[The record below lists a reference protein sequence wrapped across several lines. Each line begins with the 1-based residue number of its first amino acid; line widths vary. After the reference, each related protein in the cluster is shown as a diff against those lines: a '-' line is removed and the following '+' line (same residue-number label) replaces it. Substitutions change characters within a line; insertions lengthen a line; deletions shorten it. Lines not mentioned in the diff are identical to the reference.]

1 MNINDL
7 TLAELALLLRAE
19 RKRQNLSRAATAA
32 VCGISTS
39 FIRDAESTP
48 ENCTLGKLLKLI
60 NGLGLRIEI
69 ITREGLRP
77 DLPSQA
83 DFGVPD
89 SQLVS
94 GGTS

>member
-32 VCGISTS
+32 VCGISAS

-48 ENCTLGKLLKLI
+48 ENCTLGKLVKLI

-69 ITREGLRP
+69 ITREGPRP